1 MVYLR
6 IDELLK
12 KNNKS
17 KYWLVTNLETNY
29 TVINKMINNETYSI
43 SFDMIDKLLKLFNC
57 TIDELFGV
65 K

>member
-57 TIDELFGV
+57 TIDELFGI